1 MSKLNEFIESGLL
14 EFYVLGLT
22 SPEENKEVELMI
34 SLYDEVSVEIDSI
47 AQSLVN
53 SSAKIAQ
60 EPRSTVKPLLV
71 ATIDYTERIK
81 NGETECDPPIL
92 NEGSTLDDYKQWL
105 DRADMVTPENY
116 EEIFV
121 KLFASTPK
129 VISAIVWIKHET
141 PMETHGTEHE
151 KFLIMGG
158 TCDIIIDNVPHSLKK
173 GDYMSIPLFS
183 DHIVKVTSETPCK
196 VLLQRVVA

>member
-1 MSKLNEFIESGLL
+1 MSKLNEFLETGLL
-14 EFYVLGLT
+14 ELYVLGLT

-47 AQSLVN
+47 SQSLIN
-53 SSAKIAQ
+53 SAAKIAP

-81 NGETECDPPIL
+81 NGEPKCEPLIL
-92 NEGSTLDDYKQWL
+92 NENSKLEDYSEWL
-105 DRADMVTPENY
+105 NRKDMVTPDEY
-116 EEIFV
+116 DEIFI
-121 KLFASTPK
+121 KLIASTSK
-129 VISAIVWIKHET
+129 AISAIVWIKHET

-151 KFLIMGG
+151 KFLIVEG

-173 GDYMSIPLFS
+173 GDYMSIPLFA
-183 DHIVKVTSETPCK
+183 DHIVKVTSDIPCK
-196 VLLQRVVA
+196 VLLQRVAA